1 MSEIIEKLRKNPFNT
16 VNKWHYKCPECGDN
30 LYYVD
35 NHMDMVMGGNT
46 VAHCENNEDH
56 VFWQN
61 ARGVGD
67 VLHLNIHSSSTNFDS
82 DKDYK
87 LTDGVWNVL

>member
-1 MSEIIEKLRKNPFNT
+1 MTEIIEELKKNPFNT
-16 VNKWHYKCPECGDN
+16 VDKWHYKCPECGGD

-35 NHMDMVMGGNT
+35 NHGYMEMDGNT
-46 VAHCENNEDH
+46 VGYCENHKEH

-61 ARGVGD
+61 AREIGD
-67 VLHLNIHSSSTNFDS
+67 VLHLNIQSSSTNFKS

-87 LTDGVWNVL
+87 LIDGVWSVL

>member
-1 MSEIIEKLRKNPFNT
+1 MSEIIEKLKKNPFNT
-16 VNKWHYKCPECGDN
+16 VDKWSYKCPECGSD

-35 NHMDMVMGGNT
+35 NRMDMVMDGNT
-46 VAHCENNEDH
+46 VGYCENHKEH

-61 ARGVGD
+61 AREMSD

-82 DKDYK
+82 DKDYE
-87 LTDGVWNVL
+87 LIDGVWNVL